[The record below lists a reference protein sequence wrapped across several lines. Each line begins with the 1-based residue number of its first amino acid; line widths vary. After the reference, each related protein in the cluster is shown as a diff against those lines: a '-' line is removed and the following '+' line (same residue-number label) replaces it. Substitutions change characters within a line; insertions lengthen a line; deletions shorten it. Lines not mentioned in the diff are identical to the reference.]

1 MIKPINIKRMVM
13 LKKPSRK
20 ICFGIM
26 VLIMAV
32 GIGIAKS
39 GILFH
44 SPVPKGPP
52 AVEVKAM
59 KVEVKDTPVTYEFVG
74 KVASKNEISIM
85 SKISGNIINKMVK
98 GGDVVYQGQP
108 LFQIDDKQYQ
118 SKINSAKGTLSKDT
132 ATLRNTQRDLERY
145 RKLAQVQGVAQQ
157 TVDSY
162 ASQVEEEQ
170 ATVDSDQASLD
181 ETMQDEQD
189 TLILSPVDGR
199 IDVNDLSIGQY
210 VTAGSSTLATVSS
223 LDPITV
229 QYNISENE
237 YIKLAQNG
245 QASLPEEFKSNLK
258 LILSNGSEY
267 PIRGHIDAVD
277 KGIGSDTGTLTIK
290 AVFDNPQRFLIPGM
304 FAKIVAIGEIRKDAV
319 LVPQQSVKDLL
330 DNSFV
335 YIIKA
340 DNTIE
345 MRKVQL
351 GPKVGNMVIIEDS
364 VKAGE
369 SVVVDG
375 VDKVKD
381 GSLVEPTFVTA
392 AEFSNT

>member
-1 MIKPINIKRMVM
+1 M

-26 VLIMAV
+26 IFIMAA

-39 GILFH
+39 GILFNSH
-44 SPVPKGPP
+44 IPKGPQ

-59 KVEVKDTPVTYEFVG
+59 KVEAKDTPVTYEFVG

-98 GGDVVYQGQP
+98 GGDVVYKGQP

-118 SKINSAKGTLSKDT
+118 SKINAARGTLSKDT
-132 ATLRNTQRDLERY
+132 AVLQSTQRDLERY
-145 RKLAQVQGVAQQ
+145 KMLAQVQGIAQQ

-162 ASQVEEEQ
+162 EAQAEENQ
-170 ATVDSDQASLD
+170 ATVDSDQAAFN
-181 ETMQDEQD
+181 EAMEDEQD

-199 IDVNDLSIGQY
+199 IDVNDLSVGQY
-210 VTAGSSTLATVSS
+210 VSAGSSTLATVSS
-223 LDPITV
+223 LDPIWV

-237 YIKLAQNG
+237 YITLAQNG
-245 QASLPEEFKSNLK
+245 QASLPEDFKSNLK

-267 PIRGHIDAVD
+267 PLRGKIDAID

-290 AVFDNPQRFLIPGM
+290 AVFDNPQHFLIPGM
-304 FAKIVAIGEIRKDAV
+304 FAKIIATGEIRKNAV

-330 DNSFV
+330 DSSFV
-335 YIIKA
+335 YIIKT

-345 MRKVQL
+345 TRKVKL
-351 GPKVGNMVIIEDS
+351 GPKVGNMVIVDDG

-375 VDKVKD
+375 VDKIKD
-381 GSLVEPTFVTA
+381 GSLVEPTFDA
-392 AEFSNT
+392 AEEFSNT